1 MATIWSVPRIRRLA
15 RARPDIVLSATVA
28 FTVLAALLVTW
39 LGSEILEGETHA
51 FDRAALLWIR
61 HNLGA
66 VPGLRPLMLDLT
78 ALGDTTT
85 LILVVLAVMG
95 YLFASGRAAQAIR
108 LAVMI
113 ALGTSLS
120 FIIKPLFGRTRP
132 DVVAHWA
139 PFSDASFPSG
149 HAANSAI
156 VYLSLA
162 AFAAAHVSRAGSRF
176 YLMALAFMIAV
187 LIGLSRLYLGV
198 HWPTDV
204 FAGWLIGAAWALV
217 VAFTDRRIR
226 VTIRRARRK
235 RRTGS

>member
-1 MATIWSVPRIRRLA
+1 MSWLGTQFRRIA
-15 RARPDIVLSATVA
+15 GIRPDMVLSATIAVVA
-28 FTVLAALLVTW
+28 LVALLVFG

-61 HNLGA
+61 HHLGT
-66 VPGLRPLMLDLT
+66 VPGLKPLMLDLT
-78 ALGDTTT
+78 ALGDTAT
-85 LILVVLAVMG
+85 LIMAVLAVIG
-95 YLFASGRAAQAIR
+95 YLCAAGHGKQAIR

-113 ALGTSLS
+113 ALGTLLS
-120 FIIKPLFGRTRP
+120 FIIKPLFGRIRP
-132 DVVAHWA
+132 DVVPHWA

-162 AFAAAHVSRAGSRF
+162 AFAAGYVSRPGGRF
-176 YLMALAFMIAV
+176 YLMVLAFVIAV

-204 FAGWLIGAAWALV
+204 FAGWLIGAGWATV
-217 VAFTDRRIR
+217 VAFSDRRIR
-226 VTIRRARRK
+226 VMLRRSRRSRRAR
-235 RRTGS
+235 S